1 MAMSPEK
8 YKKDVII
15 QLKMDNRNENGNKE
29 SQVKW
34 GYFRNLTTTCCRI
47 HNSFS
52 RSYPTLLISYEDNFC
67 NMK

>member
-52 RSYPTLLISYEDNFC
+52 
-67 NMK
+67 